1 MAFETLNNDNIK
13 QNEAALAK
21 YWEEIDILKKE
32 HRKQRR
38 MQKLRVL

>member
-21 YWEEIDILKKE
+21 YWEEIDILKE